1 MKGYVRLKDPDEEL
15 FLGDG
20 AGCVQVP
27 SAETL
32 QYRVWDKSG
41 LTQFIPAERL
51 ITIRLGPGTRPEGYA
66 PIGDDEIPAQAN
78 ET

>member
-15 FLGDG
+15 FLGEG

-27 SAETL
+27 NAETL

-51 ITIRLGPGTRPEGYA
+51 ITIRLGPGTRPEGYS
-66 PIGDDEIPAQAN
+66 PIGDDEIPALAD